1 MLQAMTWP
9 KRLALALFAAL
20 ILGAHVALWASP
32 DWTGEA
38 KLRLTILN
46 ALGWAVVILPA
57 LAVSRWAAAH
67 RRPD

>member
-1 MLQAMTWP
+1 MTWL
-9 KRLALALFAAL
+9 KRLALAAFAAL
-20 ILGAHVALWASP
+20 IIGAHVALWASP
-32 DWTGEA
+32 DWSAEA

-67 RRPD
+67 GRDED